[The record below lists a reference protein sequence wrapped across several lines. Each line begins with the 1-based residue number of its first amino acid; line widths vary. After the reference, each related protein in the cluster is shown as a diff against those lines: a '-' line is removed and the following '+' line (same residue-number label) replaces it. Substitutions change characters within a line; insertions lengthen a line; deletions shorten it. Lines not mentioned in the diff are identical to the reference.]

1 MVQEQLVTH
10 GGGVG
15 WGGNVDC
22 MLIILTTIRKTK
34 INASRERIGTLWFNF
49 LLTEGEG
56 N

>member
-10 GGGVG
+10 GQGLE
-15 WGGNVDC
+15 NVDY

-49 LLTEGEG
+49 LLKEGEG